1 MLIYTELGLTYIKY
15 NKIYIKKNSEY
26 MKIFFKYIIKVDEN
40 YILMEYFN
48 LKTNINNYTL
58 DDLLFL
64 KKNNE
69 KVELRDDY
77 ITISD
82 ISWAA
87 TIENSEIEAYSNN
100 FSVSYSNIGNLDM
113 CPIKKKIKN
122 IEINQYEK
130 KIKLKYQIKDIILV
144 YFFIN
149 ELYLYY
155 KYSGEKLSIT
165 LGVIEVNW
173 EDNILNISFIIE
185 EMLRNDKIE
194 LEIVSNNF
202 NIYDKFYYELN
213 IYYNYEELTKFVSFN
228 NKFLNNFKN
237 IKNQNKN

>member
-82 ISWAA
+82 IS
-87 TIENSEIEAYSNN
+87 
-100 FSVSYSNIGNLDM
+100 
-113 CPIKKKIKN
+113 
-122 IEINQYEK
+122 
-130 KIKLKYQIKDIILV
+130 
-144 YFFIN
+144 
-149 ELYLYY
+149 
-155 KYSGEKLSIT
+155 
-165 LGVIEVNW
+165 
-173 EDNILNISFIIE
+173 
-185 EMLRNDKIE
+185 
-194 LEIVSNNF
+194 
-202 NIYDKFYYELN
+202 
-213 IYYNYEELTKFVSFN
+213 
-228 NKFLNNFKN
+228 
-237 IKNQNKN
+237 